1 MANTLKVTEVKA
13 QFKLENGTETT
24 LDLNPLQIEAFVRSN
39 GITFKEVDEKSF
51 AFFHFDD
58 KTIQDNVLSLLPKIE
73 G

>member
-1 MANTLKVTEVKA
+1 MTNTLKVTEVKV

-39 GITFKEVDEKSF
+39 GITFKEVDEKNF